1 VRSCFG
7 WVSRDDFENSL
18 DEPSNELKG
27 GFFDDG
33 FENYQDDKLNELKKN
48 KSRMLS
54 EGRA

>member
-1 VRSCFG
+1 
-7 WVSRDDFENSL
+7 
-18 DEPSNELKG
+18 LKG
-27 GFFDDG
+27 GFLDDG

>member
-7 WVSRDDFENSL
+7 WVSRDDFENGL

-27 GFFDDG
+27 GFLDDG